1 MITQWLKNLGM
12 FGAMPCALRAVS
24 AAAVPE
30 AGGAVLGAV
39 RGGPGGGGGGHG
51 AAPRRRAPEE
61 QGSGT
66 VCQGRR
72 RRRGLHR
79 ASRRQRGELSLLDGQ
94 LIHCDLGIEVLHYYY
109 RFSMKQFLAD

>member
-1 MITQWLKNLGM
+1 M

-61 QGSGT
+61 PGAAAARQ
-66 VCQGRR
+66 VRPARR